1 MAQLEFPLI
10 RSKTEF
16 EHGEPPAVIT
26 EAQETIHMV
35 DQASDDRRQRWLA
48 QMQRLGAAGR

>member
-35 DQASDDRRQRWLA
+35 DQASDDRRQRLV
-48 QMQRLGAAGR
+48 